1 MKAID
6 FFHKI
11 SNFLFSLVNRELL
24 IFLFFFAVAGIF
36 WLLTALNETYDQEI
50 RVPVKYIHIPKT
62 AVLTSPETDTIRVTV
77 TDKGIVLL
85 TYLYSDA
92 MPEIEI
98 DFNSH
103 IHKNNTGEVTT
114 TELTK
119 IVSSHLAASSKLVSI
134 KPDRLT
140 FYYNFGERKRVPV
153 KWRGTVVPDELYF
166 ISGVKYDPDTITIY
180 APREKLD
187 SINVVYTG
195 VLNYTGF
202 HDTLQ
207 ISTRLQRIAGVKM
220 IPENV
225 DLMFMTDVLTE
236 ESINDIPVVGINMP
250 PGKVLRLFPAK
261 VSVKFVAGV
270 KTYQQ
275 LSPSDFVVV
284 ADYKEIDGTQ
294 APKCNI
300 YLQQTPPGISQATLT
315 VTQLDYLIED
325 QPEQAKPS
333 E

>member
-1 MKAID
+1 LKAID

-11 SNFLFSLVNRELL
+11 SNFLFSRANREFL

-36 WLLTALNETYDQEI
+36 WLLTTLNETYEQEI
-50 RVPVKYIHIPKT
+50 RIPVKYVNVPKT
-62 AVLTSPETDTIRVTV
+62 AVLTSAETDTIRVTV
-77 TDKGIVLL
+77 MDKGIVLL
-85 TYLYSDA
+85 TYLYGDA

-103 IHKNNTGEVTT
+103 VHKNNTGEVTGA
-114 TELTK
+114 ELSK
-119 IVSSHLAASSKLVSI
+119 RVSSHLAASSKLVSI

-153 KWRGTVVPDELYF
+153 KWRGTVTPDDLYF
-166 ISGVKYDPDTITIY
+166 IADVKYNPDTITIY

-187 SINVVYTG
+187 SINVIYTD
-195 VLNYTGF
+195 VLNYTNF
-202 HDTLQ
+202 RDTLQ
-207 ISTRLQRIAGVKM
+207 VTTRLQRIAGVKM
-220 IPENV
+220 IPEII

-284 ADYKEIDGTQ
+284 ADYNEIKASH
-294 APKCNI
+294 APKCNV
-300 YLQQTPPGISQATLT
+300 YLQQTPPGISQATLNL
-315 VTQLDYLIED
+315 TQLDYLIED

>member
-6 FFHKI
+6 FFRKI
-11 SNFLFSLVNRELL
+11 SNFLFSRTNREFL

-36 WLLTALNETYDQEI
+36 WLLTALNETYEQEI
-50 RVPVKYIHIPKT
+50 RVPVKYVNLPKT
-62 AVLTSPETDTIRVTV
+62 AVLTSAETDTIRVTV

-85 TYLYSDA
+85 TYLYGDA

-98 DFNSH
+98 DFNTH
-103 IHKNNTGEVTT
+103 IHRNNTGEVTG

-119 IVSSHLAASSKLVSI
+119 KVSSHLAASSKLVGI
-134 KPDRLT
+134 KPERLT
-140 FYYNFGERKRVPV
+140 FYYNFGERKSVPV

-187 SINVVYTG
+187 SISVIYTD
-195 VLNYTGF
+195 VLNYTKF
-202 HDTLQ
+202 RDTLQ
-207 ISTRLQRIAGVKM
+207 VSARLQRIAGVKM
-220 IPENV
+220 IPESV

-275 LSPSDFVVV
+275 LSPSDFVIV
-284 ADYKEIDGTQ
+284 ADYKEIEASH

-300 YLQQTPPGISQATLT
+300 YLQQTPSGISQATLNL
-315 VTQLDYLIED
+315 TQLDYLIED
-325 QPEQAKPS
+325 QPEQTQPS